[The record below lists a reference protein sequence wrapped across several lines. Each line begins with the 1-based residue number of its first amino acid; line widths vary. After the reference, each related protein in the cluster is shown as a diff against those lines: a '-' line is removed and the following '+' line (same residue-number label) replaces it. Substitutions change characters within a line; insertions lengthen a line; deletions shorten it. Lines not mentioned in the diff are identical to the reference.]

1 MVESTSSPNPTL
13 LNFLKAQV
21 RAQRHKEWLDAVHAA
36 VLAGLGEPSMVIN
49 DIASAVFI
57 SERQFYRKLK
67 KLTGLT
73 PNQFIQQI
81 RMEQA
86 QKLLQGQEYDSVS
99 RVAKAVGFLSS
110 DYFSLLYE
118 RYYGVK
124 PAVLLERA

>member
-1 MVESTSSPNPTL
+1 
-13 LNFLKAQV
+13 
-21 RAQRHKEWLDAVHAA
+21 
-36 VLAGLGEPSMVIN
+36 MVIN